1 MRPSAAARRR
11 AAAVVVLL
19 LAALPLACARR
30 GPRAVSRPSVVALVG
45 EEPVEFEAF
54 AAYVRQAAR
63 EEPRKVSPRV
73 ASSLLDQYLEER
85 LLELAVADAVPEAQ
99 GSTAVERRRDVV
111 NRRARLDAIR
121 EEDLRREYASHP
133 ERWQRPPLLK
143 LAQLILPTKEKVDEA
158 RRRIEKGTPWLD
170 VSRSLST
177 APNAASGGGIGWLA
191 REDLPAEFEKAVW
204 KLPAGGTTP
213 PLAAPHGFH
222 IFRVED
228 RADSRVVPFEEA
240 VPALRLALA
249 EERSTAAVA
258 ALLAESRQRHPVVVV
273 EEHLPFPYVGA
284 LPRFSE
290 RGR

>member
-1 MRPSAAARRR
+1 MRPAPPSRRR
-11 AAAVVVLL
+11 AAVVAVALL
-19 LAALPLACARR
+19 LALPLACARR
-30 GPRAVSRPSVVALVG
+30 GPRALSRPSVVALVG
-45 EEPVEFEAF
+45 EEPVEFESF
-54 AAYVRQAAR
+54 AAYVRLSAR
-63 EEPRKVSPRV
+63 EEPKKVSPRV

-85 LLELAVADAVPEAQ
+85 LLERSVADAVPKAQ
-99 GSTAVERRRDVV
+99 GATAVERRRDVV

-143 LAQLILPTKEKVDEA
+143 LAQLILPTKEKADEA
-158 RRRIEKGTPWLD
+158 RRQLEKGTPWLS
-170 VSRSLST
+170 VSRSFST

-204 KLPAGGTTP
+204 KLPAGATTA
-213 PLAAPHGFH
+213 PLPAPHGFH
-222 IFRVED
+222 VFRVED

-240 VPALRLALA
+240 APALRLTVA

-258 ALLAESRQRHPVVVV
+258 ALLAEARQRHPVVVV

-284 LPRFSE
+284 LPRLAE